1 MIKHLKQILFLFS
14 AIFMNGITVQGQQI
28 LSSSGEA
35 QVRVEAN
42 MTKDQCKEQAH
53 ELAIINAIENVFG
66 TYVEQQT
73 DIVIKDGR
81 DYYNIVGTTKV
92 KGEWIETIKEEYSE
106 DSEEFSTKNGKE
118 VVTFIT
124 CKISGKVKR
133 ATSKAM
139 IQFLPLNCPD
149 KRCRTTAF
157 YSGESLY
164 LSFKSPVDGYLSV
177 FLEDEEM
184 VYRLF
189 PYSNQTGKENSA
201 ILVKADQEYMLF
213 ARDPKYNS
221 FPVVAD
227 EYELY
232 TIRPFEFNNIY
243 VVFSEEPYVKPM
255 LNIEKSSDQKTA
267 YLLPKSITRKDFQD
281 WLSDNRAKSQSFL
294 DAKIRIKIEQR

>member
-1 MIKHLKQILFLFS
+1 MKDHKLILLIIS
-14 AIFMNGITVQGQQI
+14 AILVTWFDVQGQKVE
-28 LSSSGEA
+28 STSGQA
-35 QVRVEAN
+35 QVRVETN

-53 ELAIINAIENVFG
+53 ELAIINAIENAFG
-66 TYVEQQT
+66 TYAEQQT

-92 KGEWIETIKEEYSE
+92 KGEWIETLKEDYFE
-106 DSEEFSTKNGKE
+106 DSDVFSTRNGKE

-133 ATSKAM
+133 ATPKAM
-139 IQFLPLNCPD
+139 IQFFPLNCPD

-164 LSFKSPVDGYLSV
+164 LLFKSPVDGYLSV
-177 FLEDEEM
+177 FLEDEEEM

-189 PYSNQTGKENSA
+189 PYSNQSGKENSA
-201 ILVKADQEYMLF
+201 TLVKADQEYLLF
-213 ARDPKYNS
+213 AKDPKYNS
-221 FPVVAD
+221 FSAVAD

-232 TIRPFEFNNIY
+232 SLRPFEFNNLY

-255 LNIEKSSDQKTA
+255 LNNEKSSATKKE
-267 YLLPKSITRKDFQD
+267 YLLPKSLIRKDFQD

-294 DAKIRIKIEQR
+294 DARIKIKIENR